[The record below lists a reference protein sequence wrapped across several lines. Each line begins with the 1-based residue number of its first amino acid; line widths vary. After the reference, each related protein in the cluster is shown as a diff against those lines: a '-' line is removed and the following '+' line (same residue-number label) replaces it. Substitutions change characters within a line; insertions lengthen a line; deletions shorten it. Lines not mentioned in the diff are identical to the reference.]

1 MINELLSKA
10 IESVFI
16 GIEQFVMKNV
26 NTPVTHNG
34 VDGLFVLENTVY
46 GKKPK
51 I

>member
-1 MINELLSKA
+1 MNNCSNA

-16 GIEQFVMKNV
+16 GIEQLVMKNINV
-26 NTPVTHNG
+26 PVTQYS